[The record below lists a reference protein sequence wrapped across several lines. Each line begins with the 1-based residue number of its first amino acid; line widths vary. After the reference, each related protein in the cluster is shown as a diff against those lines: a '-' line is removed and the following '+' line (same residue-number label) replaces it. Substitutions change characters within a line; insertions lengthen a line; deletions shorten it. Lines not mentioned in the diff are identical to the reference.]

1 MSKHFPLKF
10 PVFIVTRLL
19 ARQLRKPVSVP
30 CRGVDCFVTVFIS
43 NNDPPRKIRINI
55 WGGGSGVDYLT
66 EKRLPAREAN
76 HSSKFNT
83 EIKIVW
89 ICTFSSPKVLLS

>member
-1 MSKHFPLKF
+1 
-10 PVFIVTRLL
+10 
-19 ARQLRKPVSVP
+19 
-30 CRGVDCFVTVFIS
+30 
-43 NNDPPRKIRINI
+43 
-55 WGGGSGVDYLT
+55 VDYLT